1 MSTKRETAVKILEA
15 GVGAANKLVEE
26 AANEILVVSA
36 IGILCGLGA
45 AVLKKGGEKKKES

>member
-1 MSTKRETAVKILEA
+1 MTKRETAIKVLEA

-45 AVLKKGGEKKKES
+45 AVLKKGGEKKES